1 VRLNGKEVNGYKVLT
16 GVLATILAGVIVF
29 ALTLMF
35 DKSDQALTTSLQAK
49 EIAINNRQDI
59 AVIYEKLVTIE
70 KKIDEMKEYLDR
82 IGR

>member
-1 VRLNGKEVNGYKVLT
+1 MRLNGKEVNGYKVLT
-16 GVLATILAGVIVF
+16 GALATILAGVVVF